1 MKKTLLAG
9 MVLLTLSQGAIAEI
23 YSCGEGCYTSNA
35 KKGSGKAD
43 LGNKIGSYTSVKHH
57 YDAPVDASR
66 SSTSVATRS
75 SYRAAPAPGA
85 AAPARSV
92 PVANMQ
98 PAMPAAPKLSS
109 PRANGRRTILEQELN
124 NERNA
129 LAQAKQNLADGR
141 IVKGANDTN
150 RDARIRQLESA
161 VLDRQ
166 QNIQALQRE
175 LSRM

>member
-1 MKKTLLAG
+1 
-9 MVLLTLSQGAIAEI
+9 
-23 YSCGEGCYTSNA
+23 
-35 KKGSGKAD
+35 
-43 LGNKIGSYTSVKHH
+43 
-57 YDAPVDASR
+57 
-66 SSTSVATRS
+66 
-75 SYRAAPAPGA
+75 
-85 AAPARSV
+85 
-92 PVANMQ
+92 MQ
-98 PAMPAAPKLSS
+98 PAMPTAPKLSS
-109 PRANGRRTILEQELN
+109 ARANGRRTILEQELN

>member
-1 MKKTLLAG
+1 
-9 MVLLTLSQGAIAEI
+9 
-23 YSCGEGCYTSNA
+23 
-35 KKGSGKAD
+35 
-43 LGNKIGSYTSVKHH
+43 
-57 YDAPVDASR
+57 
-66 SSTSVATRS
+66 
-75 SYRAAPAPGA
+75 
-85 AAPARSV
+85 
-92 PVANMQ
+92 MQ
-98 PAMPAAPKLSS
+98 PAMPAALKLSS
-109 PRANGRRTILEQELN
+109 ARANGRRTILEQELN

>member
-1 MKKTLLAG
+1 MKKTLLAS
-9 MVLLTLSQGAIAEI
+9 MVLLTLSQGAFAEI

-57 YDAPVDASR
+57 YDAPVDTSRSTSVASR
-66 SSTSVATRS
+66 SS
-75 SYRAAPAPGA
+75 YRPSGG

-98 PAMPAAPKLSS
+98 PAMPAAPKISS
-109 PRANGRRTILEQELN
+109 ARANGRRTILEQELN

>member
-1 MKKTLLAG
+1 MKKAFLTSI
-9 MVLLTLSQGAIAEI
+9 VLLTLSQGAIAEI

-43 LGNKIGSYTSVKHH
+43 LGNKIGSYTSVRPR
-57 YDAPVDASR
+57 YEASVEAPRASA
-66 SSTSVATRS
+66 SVATRS
-75 SYRAAPAPGA
+75 NYRASPSVAAPAH
-85 AAPARSV
+85 SV

-109 PRANGRRTILEQELN
+109 ARANGRRTILEQELN

>member
-1 MKKTLLAG
+1 MKKTLLAS

-57 YDAPVDASR
+57 YDAPVD
-66 SSTSVATRS
+66 TSRS
-75 SYRAAPAPGA
+75 SYRPSGG

-98 PAMPAAPKLSS
+98 PAMPAAPKISS
-109 PRANGRRTILEQELN
+109 ARANGRRTILEQELN

>member
-1 MKKTLLAG
+1 MKK
-9 MVLLTLSQGAIAEI
+9 VLLTSIVLLAAAQGAQAEI
-23 YSCGEGCYTSNA
+23 YSCGPGCYTSNA

-57 YDAPVDASR
+57 YDAPVDTSR
-66 SSTSVATRS
+66 STSVATRS
-75 SYRAAPAPGA
+75 SYRAAPGA

-109 PRANGRRTILEQELN
+109 ARANGRRTILEQELN

>member
-1 MKKTLLAG
+1 MKKTLLAS

-43 LGNKIGSYTSVKHH
+43 LGNKIGSYTSVKHR
-57 YDAPVDASR
+57 YEPPVEASHG
-66 SSTSVATRS
+66 STSVATRS
-75 SYRAAPAPGA
+75 SYRPSGG

-109 PRANGRRTILEQELN
+109 ARANGRRTILEQELN

>member
-1 MKKTLLAG
+1 MKKTLLAS
-9 MVLLTLSQGAIAEI
+9 MVLLPLSQGAIAEI

-43 LGNKIGSYTSVKHH
+43 LGNKIGSYTSVKHR
-57 YDAPVDASR
+57 YEPPVEASHG
-66 SSTSVATRS
+66 STSVATRS
-75 SYRAAPAPGA
+75 NYRASPSVVAPAH
-85 AAPARSV
+85 SV

-98 PAMPAAPKLSS
+98 PAMPTTPKLSS
-109 PRANGRRTILEQELN
+109 ARANGRRTILEQELN